1 MSRHPHVA
9 AVPGSLRDDSVT
21 RVAAEQ
27 ALAAADRAGATTDLV
42 DLRAVD
48 LPVFDAD
55 RPDAGDA
62 PAVRRCVR
70 DADAVLLA
78 TPVYHHSYA
87 SPLKTVLDYCGF
99 DEFEDTVV
107 GVLAVSGGGAGGA
120 PSEALAHL
128 RGVVTGL
135 RAWLHPRQVVVPNGS
150 DKVADGALDDPD
162 IAARVDELGE
172 KLARAATAD
181 APEVAAT
188 AD

>member
-1 MSRHPHVA
+1 
-9 AVPGSLRDDSVT
+9 
-21 RVAAEQ
+21 
-27 ALAAADRAGATTDLV
+27 
-42 DLRAVD
+42 
-48 LPVFDAD
+48 VFDAD
-55 RPDAGDA
+55 RRDAGDA
-62 PAVRRCVR
+62 PAVRQRVR
-70 DADAVLLA
+70 DADALLLA

-87 SPLKTVLDYCGF
+87 SPLKTVIDYCGF

-135 RAWLHPRQVVVPNGS
+135 RAWVHPRQVVVPNAS
-150 DKVADGALDDPD
+150 DKVADGALADPE

-172 KLARAATAD
+172 KLARAAATPD
-181 APEVAAT
+181 APEVGAT